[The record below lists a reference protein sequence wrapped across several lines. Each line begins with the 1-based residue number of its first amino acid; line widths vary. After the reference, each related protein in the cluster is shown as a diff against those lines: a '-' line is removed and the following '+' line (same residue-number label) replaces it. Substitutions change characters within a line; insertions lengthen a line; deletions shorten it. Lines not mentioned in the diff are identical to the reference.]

1 MNYKQV
7 RTSMLLTQ
15 KEFAKQLGVS
25 LGIVQRWEQGLN
37 KPSLRY
43 QRRINEFIEKNKKN

>member
-1 MNYKQV
+1 MDYKQV
-7 RTSMLLTQ
+7 RKSMLLTQ